1 MDMPPSG
8 WYPDPYGVPDLLRW
22 WDGSTWT
29 QHTHEGSAPQ
39 ASDAAGTSLDMTRIG
54 EASGGAGAGAAAGG
68 NAPNTT
74 IQRLTPQPTTVQPAV
89 AARGPRDSTVVQPTV
104 IQPPGA
110 QAGTGHPGMSS
121 SWPGAGPGQ
130 PGANSSWPDGGPPGG
145 YGGPPR
151 EDGDGTRVLE
161 VNESAWTRPGGPG
174 GYSGRHG
181 THQDQ
186 RRRRMIL
193 GGLLA
198 GGTAVAL
205 VLIAIVVNSL
215 GSSPPPA
222 TATTQNTTPPA
233 TSAPATPTSP
243 SPTASPAPS
252 ISTVPGG
259 VSDSI
264 SGLSYSLLAS
274 PWANGCPASL
284 SNQQTATW
292 TAGESALAG
301 QVNSNGQQVNW
312 YGEACSGPL
321 PQQYG
326 YNGVADLDAAATNLL
341 NAIDGP
347 YYGALNHSRTQLAS
361 TPVSVS
367 GHPGWEIKYLMT
379 YPDAASQGLAWNS
392 EEGAIVLADLG
403 NGLPPSVFL
412 VSVPSNLNVAT
423 VDAVVGS
430 LTLTVTQQPGSQ
442 PTTTQPGDN
451 GNGGGGGGGG
461 GNNP

>member
-1 MDMPPSG
+1 MDMPPAG

-29 QHTHEGSAPQ
+29 QHTHEGGAPQ
-39 ASDAAGTSLDMTRIG
+39 APGAAGTSLDMTRVG
-54 EASGGAGAGAAAGG
+54 EASGGAGGGGAAGG
-68 NAPNTT
+68 QGAGTA
-74 IQRLTPQPTTVQPAV
+74 IQRMTPPPGAVQPAA
-89 AARGPRDSTVVQPTV
+89 AARGPQDATVVQPTAV
-104 IQPPGA
+104 Q
-110 QAGTGHPGMSS
+110 HP
-121 SWPGAGPGQ
+121 
-130 PGANSSWPDGGPPGG
+130 SWPDAGPSGGHGA
-145 YGGPPR
+145 PPR
-151 EDGDGTRVLE
+151 QDGDGTRVLM
-161 VNESAWTRPGGPG
+161 VNESAWTSPGQPGGYGGRPGGD
-174 GYSGRHG
+174 
-181 THQDQ
+181 QDQ
-186 RRRRMIL
+186 RRRRMML

-205 VLIAIVVNSL
+205 ALIALVVNSL
-215 GSSPPPA
+215 TSSAPPA
-222 TATTQNTTPPA
+222 TTTAQNTTPP
-233 TSAPATPTSP
+233 TSAPVTPAPTPTPASP
-243 SPTASPAPS
+243 AASPAPS

-264 SGLSYSLLAS
+264 SGLTYPLLAA

-301 QVNSNGQQVNW
+301 QVSSNGQQVNW
-312 YGEACSGPL
+312 YAEACSGPL

-326 YNGVADLDAAATNLL
+326 YNGVADLEPAAMNLL

-392 EEGAIVLADLG
+392 EEGAVVLADQG

-412 VSVPSNLNVAT
+412 VSVPSNLSVAT
-423 VDAVVGS
+423 VDALVGS
-430 LTLTVTQQPGSQ
+430 LTLTVAQQPGNQ
-442 PTTTQPGDN
+442 PSTTPPST
-451 GNGGGGGGGG
+451 GNGGGGDNGGGG
-461 GNNP
+461 GNHP

>member
-1 MDMPPSG
+1 
-8 WYPDPYGVPDLLRW
+8 
-22 WDGSTWT
+22 
-29 QHTHEGSAPQ
+29 
-39 ASDAAGTSLDMTRIG
+39 
-54 EASGGAGAGAAAGG
+54 
-68 NAPNTT
+68 
-74 IQRLTPQPTTVQPAV
+74 
-89 AARGPRDSTVVQPTV
+89 
-104 IQPPGA
+104 
-110 QAGTGHPGMSS
+110 
-121 SWPGAGPGQ
+121 
-130 PGANSSWPDGGPPGG
+130 
-145 YGGPPR
+145 
-151 EDGDGTRVLE
+151 VLA
-161 VNESAWTRPGGPG
+161 VNESAWTSPGGPG
-174 GYSGRHG
+174 RYGGRPG
-181 THQDQ
+181 TNQDQ
-186 RRRRMIL
+186 RRRRTIL
-193 GGLLA
+193 ASLLA
-198 GGTAVAL
+198 GGTAAAVAL
-205 VLIAIVVNSL
+205 IVIIVNSL
-215 GSSPPPA
+215 GSSSPPA
-222 TATTQNTTPPA
+222 TATAQNSTPPP
-233 TSAPATPTSP
+233 TSAPATPSATPTSP
-243 SPTASPAPS
+243 SPTASPTPA

-274 PWANGCPASL
+274 PWANGCPATL

-326 YNGVADLDAAATNLL
+326 YNGVADLEPAAMNLL

-347 YYGALNHSRTQLAS
+347 YYGALSHSRTQLAS

-392 EEGAIVLADLG
+392 EEGAIVLADQG
-403 NGLPPSVFL
+403 SGLPPSVFL

-423 VDAVVGS
+423 VDALVGS

-442 PTTTQPGDN
+442 PTTTQPGG
-451 GNGGGGGGGG
+451 GNGGGGGGGNGGGGG